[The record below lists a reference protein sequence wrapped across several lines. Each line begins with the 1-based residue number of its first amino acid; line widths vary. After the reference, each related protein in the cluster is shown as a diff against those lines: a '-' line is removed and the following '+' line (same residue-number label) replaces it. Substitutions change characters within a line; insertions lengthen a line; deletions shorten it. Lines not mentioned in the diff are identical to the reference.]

1 LSDGGADRAG
11 LEPQTLHQG
20 GGDYFGRR
28 DHAFPLKPDFGF
40 RAADVMAGEFR
51 SVAEPQDVTSS
62 ESGRAGNEHNECEEL
77 HFTPQL
83 SS

>member
-1 LSDGGADRAG
+1 LRSGGADRAG
-11 LEPQTLHQG
+11 LELQTLHQARR
-20 GGDYFGRR
+20 DHFGRV

-40 RAADVMAGEFR
+40 RAADVTAGELR
-51 SVAEPQDVTSS
+51 AVAEPQDIASNG
-62 ESGRAGNEHNECEEL
+62 SGHAANEHNECEEL